1 MEKIVLSKEARSELN
16 DKYGTWNVSR
26 ALNYRNNS
34 FLCRSIRREAIS
46 QYNGIK
52 QTFQWVTGTGT

>member
-1 MEKIVLSKEARSELN
+1 
-16 DKYGTWNVSR
+16 VSR